1 MNSAYWTGSGLRAPG
16 KFGKILGLGMG
27 AMGLTNAYA
36 QNQNPTDYYT
46 LQEIQQDPSR
56 LDRMPQLTGQQRTVM
71 QGYQQ

>member
-16 KFGKILGLGMG
+16 KFGKILGFGMG
-27 AMGLTNAYA
+27 AMGLPNAYA
-36 QNQNPTDYYT
+36 QNQNPTEYYT

>member
-16 KFGKILGLGMG
+16 KFGKLLGFGMG
-27 AMGLTNAYA
+27 AMGLSSVYA
-36 QNQNPTDYYT
+36 QTQNPTEYYT

-71 QGYQQ
+71 MGYNQ

>member
-16 KFGKILGLGMG
+16 KFGKLLGFGMG

-36 QNQNPTDYYT
+36 QNQNPTEYYT

>member
-1 MNSAYWTGSGLRAPG
+1 MNSAYWTGSSLRAPG
-16 KFGKILGLGMG
+16 KFGKILGLGMS

-36 QNQNPTDYYT
+36 QNQNPTEYYT

-71 QGYQQ
+71 QRYQQ

>member
-36 QNQNPTDYYT
+36 QNQNPT
-46 LQEIQQDPSR
+46 
-56 LDRMPQLTGQQRTVM
+56 
-71 QGYQQ
+71 